1 MDHARRLL
9 NRSPRFHALL
19 RLALAFLA
27 SVALLAPARM
37 ARAQSWSANG
47 LVGLGTGLEGGNPG
61 DGSVA
66 WHRARTRATVG
77 LDLAV
82 DEAAYQAFGF
92 RAFVELEH
100 RATIGASLHYAYWI
114 NPNIGVFGGFTGVI
128 APKTLAGVEAGAT
141 FIIPL
146 GKTLGIFIEPS
157 LAALPIG
164 SDLPSDSVIIWG
176 LVSAGVRLS
185 L

>member
-1 MDHARRLL
+1 M
-9 NRSPRFHALL
+9 
-19 RLALAFLA
+19 
-27 SVALLAPARM
+27 
-37 ARAQSWSANG
+37 NG

-61 DGSVA
+61 DGSVS

-100 RATIGASLHYAYWI
+100 RATLGASLHYAYWL
-114 NPNIGVFGGFTGVI
+114 NPSIGLFGGFTGVI
-128 APKTLAGVEAGAT
+128 APKTLVGVEAGAT
-141 FIIPL
+141 FVIPL
-146 GKTLGIFIEPS
+146 GKRLGIFIEPS
-157 LAALPIG
+157 LAALPLG
-164 SDLPSDSVIIWG
+164 SDLPSDSVVIWG
-176 LVSAGVRLS
+176 LLSAGVRLS